1 MKKTFI
7 FLSILSSLYLT
18 GCTNTDV
25 NSVLN
30 TISNGLETGIST
42 VSDFLDT
49 LDTKPATV
57 FPPTPKSKYFVM
69 ENYKMNITYRD
80 GLGLEIWAEALVHNN
95 TNSRLEVIVD
105 FPVYDLAGNVVDK
118 AVMNMNDIFGERGPQ
133 GIRGKYDQY
142 RLNKDLRIVKEQ
154 VRTRVYMNGRLIAT
168 TQPQSVKTTP
178 KKVTPKKVKKVV
190 EPKQPVV
197 ESSNAPKGRQTRQ
210 NISK

>member
-7 FLSILSSLYLT
+7 FLSILSSLCLT

-30 TISNGLETGIST
+30 TISDGLETGIST
-42 VSDFLDT
+42 VSDFLGT
-49 LDTKPATV
+49 LDTKPATI

-69 ENYKMNITYRD
+69 ENYKMDIIYRD
-80 GLGLEIWAEALVHNN
+80 GLGLEIWSGALVHNN

-105 FPVYDLAGNVVDK
+105 FSVYDLAGNVMDK
-118 AVMNMNDIFGERGPQ
+118 AVMRMDISEQRGPQ
-133 GIRGKYDQY
+133 NIAGKYDQY
-142 RLNKDLRIVKEQ
+142 RFDRDLRIVKEQ

-168 TQPQSVKTTP
+168 TQPQAVKTTP

-210 NISK
+210 SISK